1 MLTKDMVWVQAYLAN
16 IAANAPHGDAIV
28 NANQAAERWE
38 ALHKAE

>member
-1 MLTKDMVWVQAYLAN
+1 MLTKDLVWFQAYLAN

-38 ALHKAE
+38 ALHKAN